1 MHFSLQPH
9 QIFRIDLERRET
21 AASKRSGGK
30 THGFMTTS
38 TEERNIQ
45 TSRTDETS
53 MENPNRTIPGD
64 AIKTH
69 DIFDPKNRAVTA
81 VHISWDAS

>member
-1 MHFSLQPH
+1 
-9 QIFRIDLERRET
+9 
-21 AASKRSGGK
+21 
-30 THGFMTTS
+30 MTTS
-38 TEERNIQ
+38 NEKRNIQ

-53 MENPNRTIPGD
+53 MENPNRTIPGV

-69 DIFDPKNRAVTA
+69 DIFDPKKRAVTA